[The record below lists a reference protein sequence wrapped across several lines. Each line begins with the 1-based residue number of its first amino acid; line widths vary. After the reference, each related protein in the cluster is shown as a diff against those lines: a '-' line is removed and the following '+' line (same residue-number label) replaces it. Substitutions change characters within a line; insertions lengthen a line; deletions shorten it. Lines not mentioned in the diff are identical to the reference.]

1 MKVALVYDWVNKFG
15 GAERVLEV
23 LHELYPQAPLYTSV
37 YFPPSSSW
45 SSKFEIRPSFLN
57 KWPLAKRH
65 HEFYPFLTPLAFES
79 FNFSDF
85 DLVISVTSAQA
96 KGILTLPSTCH
107 LCYCLTSTRYLWSG
121 YKDYFKNKPFS
132 LLSKPLL
139 KYLRFWDKI
148 ASQRPD
154 FYFSISENVKRRIKR
169 YYSRDSMVIYPPVDV
184 NKFSFKEKRKGDYF
198 LLVSRLV
205 AYKKADL
212 AIRAFNKLGWPLKIV
227 GRGKQMPKLKLL
239 AKKNIE
245 FLGRLTDSKLVGYYQ
260 NCRAVIFPQEE
271 DFGLVPLEAQ
281 ACGKPVLAFKGG
293 GALETVIEGKTG
305 TFFYPQ
311 TTEALTKALRN
322 FRAEDFSP
330 KACRVNAEVF
340 SKENFKKKFRQAVE
354 DQYQKWQKQKQ
365 I

>member
-1 MKVALVYDWVNKFG
+1 MKVALVYDWVNKIG

-45 SSKFEIRPSFLN
+45 ASKFEIRPSFLN

-65 HEFYPFLTPLAFES
+65 HEFYPFLTPLALES

-96 KGILTLPSTCH
+96 KGVLTLPSTCH
-107 LCYCLTSTRYLWSG
+107 LCYCLTPTRYLWSG
-121 YKDYFKNKPFS
+121 YKEYFKNKPLSF
-132 LLSKPLL
+132 LSKPLL

-154 FYFSISENVKRRIKR
+154 FYFSISENVSKRIKK
-169 YYSRDSMVIYPPVDV
+169 YYLRDSAVIYPPVDV
-184 NKFSFKEKRKGDYF
+184 NKFSLKREGKGDYF

-205 AYKKADL
+205 AYKKVDL

-227 GRGKQMPKLKLL
+227 GVGKQMPKLKLL

-311 TTEALTKALRN
+311 TTEALIKALKK
-322 FRAEDFSP
+322 FKAESFSP
-330 KACRVNAEVF
+330 EVCRANAELF
-340 SKENFKKKFRQAVE
+340 SKENFKKKFSQAVE
-354 DQYQKWQKQKQ
+354 NQYQKWQKQKQ